1 MSKIIPFDIF
11 KERSEE
17 QFVPEE
23 PSKPGFIRNIIE
35 IIKDFMD
42 LCRLQ
47 SDEYEDLYDDY
58 YDK

>member
-1 MSKIIPFDIF
+1 MAKIIPFEIF
-11 KERSEE
+11 KKHSQE
-17 QFVPEE
+17 QHACNEMP
-23 PSKPGFIRNIIE
+23 KTGFIRNIIE